1 VDWFPTCQ
9 DTRAIIDAI
18 HSGDL
23 AKAEHLGTPFPRGE
37 TDFEGSG
44 CGVMDF
50 FSLRGVIERCFFLV
64 VVEL

>member
-1 VDWFPTCQ
+1 MDWFPTCQ

-23 AKAEHLGTPFPRGE
+23 ANAEHLVTFRRGE
-37 TDFEGSG
+37 TEFEGSG

-50 FSLRGVIERCFFLV
+50 FLSEESSKGVLSWLV
-64 VVEL
+64 VFEL